1 MPNGKLKIYIH
12 FIQYIYSLSLLHSI
26 CVQRNAMRLKVDE
39 PNGRAWNETL
49 TFTWQHKAQQN
60 DSTQNKRVHGGKII
74 TFFDVAAAVR
84 LPSNLSCQVDGVVS
98 LKIDLKLCEPRK
110 KNNKRIGNFPPI
122 LPTSMERENAISS
135 SHKTFVCEASECL
148 HPENKLCAGSSLA
161 CFFLCV
167 WWIGFAWCSV
177 LMLPLFVQIEPR
189 SRRWDMRRAWSSWT
203 FLLSHRRMMENL
215 N

>member
-49 TFTWQHKAQQN
+49 TFTWQHKAQRN

-110 KNNKRIGNFPPI
+110 KTIKELEISRR
-122 LPTSMERENAISS
+122 SCRQAWRERMQFHQAT
-135 SHKTFVCEASECL
+135 K
-148 HPENKLCAGSSLA
+148 P
-161 CFFLCV
+161 LCV
-167 WWIGFAWCSV
+167 RRVSASIRKINFV
-177 LMLPLFVQIEPR
+177 LAV
-189 SRRWDMRRAWSSWT
+189 
-203 FLLSHRRMMENL
+203 LLLVFFCVCDGLASPDVPF
-215 N
+215 